1 MSVKNDLLALLTE
14 HVGTFVSGEEIA
26 ERIGCT
32 RGAVWK
38 AVKTLNN
45 EGYNITGVNNKGYML
60 GTESDVLDEKSIR
73 AYLGGD
79 YSDIDIHIH
88 KVIDSTNTEVS
99 RLSAAGAGEGT
110 VVIASE
116 QTAGKGRRGR
126 SFYSPAESGIY
137 MSMLLRPNLPMEQSV
152 RITTAAAS
160 SVAKAIEEVTGAPT
174 GIKWVNDIYVG
185 GSKVCG
191 ILTEASFSIED
202 NSLDCIILGI
212 GINLYQP
219 EGDFPDDI
227 KNVAGFICDNKS
239 FSYKNKLIA
248 SIIKN
253 FRSYYS
259 EISTGSYMDAYR
271 KRLLWMG
278 EKINIISGDNMV
290 PATLLGVD
298 DECHLKVRYEDG
310 REEAISSGEISIRL
324 QN

>member
-1 MSVKNDLLALLTE
+1 MSVKSDLLALLTE
-14 HVGTFVSGEEIA
+14 HLGNYVSGEEIA

-38 AVKTLNN
+38 AVKALNN

-60 GTESDVLDEKSIR
+60 GDESDVLDEKAIR
-73 AYLGGD
+73 DALGKE
-79 YSDIDIHIH
+79 YSDMDIHIH
-88 KVIDSTNTEVS
+88 KVIDSTNTEIS
-99 RLSAAGAGEGT
+99 RLSAAGAKEGT
-110 VVIASE
+110 VVIAAE

-137 MSMLLRPNLPMEQSV
+137 MSVLLRPTLPMEQSV

-160 SVAKAIEEVTGAPT
+160 SVAEAIEEVTGVPA

-202 NSLDCIILGI
+202 NKLDCIILGI

-219 EGDFPDDI
+219 DSDFPDDI

-248 SIIKN
+248 SIIKH
-253 FRSYYS
+253 FMTYYS
-259 EISTGSYMDAYR
+259 EISSGSYMEAYR
-271 KRLLWMG
+271 KRLLWIG
-278 EKINIISGDNMV
+278 ENINIISGDERI
-290 PATLLGVD
+290 PAILLGVD
-298 DECHLKVRYEDG
+298 DECHLKVRYADG
-310 REEAISSGEISIRL
+310 REDAVSSGEISIRL